1 MRRAPIASKVHCTQ
15 GTPGSPM
22 RRAMP
27 STAVVAMVERTKES
41 RPRWYRR
48 LAMQFCEYTPVGRL
62 LVISPAAKATVP

>member
-1 MRRAPIASKVHCTQ
+1 
-15 GTPGSPM
+15 
-22 RRAMP
+22 MP